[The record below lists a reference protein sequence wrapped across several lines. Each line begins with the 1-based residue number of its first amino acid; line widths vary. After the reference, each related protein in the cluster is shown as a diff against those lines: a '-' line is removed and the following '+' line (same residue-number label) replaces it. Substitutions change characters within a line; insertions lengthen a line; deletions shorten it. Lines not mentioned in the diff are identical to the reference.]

1 MQKICRYVDII
12 QYLLQFLQSVHIAV
26 KGFIVMPVLCYVLQV
41 WWWWLWWWW
50 WWPPG
55 PWLPH
60 HHPRLPQR
68 DRGKPCIRLR
78 HQGLAHVL
86 RNRNVSSKVACIELV
101 RAWNRVEIILV
112 GSTRCRAPPSSP
124 SACPRPTSASCSRS
138 PSPCPCW
145 WAPCWCISKQRSV
158 DIIEHQG
165 PTEGSKSLRKPLL

>member
-1 MQKICRYVDII
+1 MCSSKLTMNIRYVDII
-12 QYLLQFLQSVHIAV
+12 STPISSECSHCCERLHCDASPLLCPP
-26 KGFIVMPVLCYVLQV
+26 GTWW
-41 WWWWLWWWW
+41 WWWWLWW

-68 DRGKPCIRLR
+68 DRGKSCIRLR

-86 RNRNVSSKVACIELV
+86 RNRNVSSQVGWIELV
-101 RAWNRVEIILV
+101 RAWNRVKIILV
-112 GSTRCRAPPSSP
+112 GSTLCRAPPSSP

-158 DIIEHQG
+158 NII
-165 PTEGSKSLRKPLL
+165 